1 MFQTPRPS
9 NSKQPIPP
17 GMAGMP
23 GILGPVP
30 SPHLLR
36 TPRTPVR
43 ARDPFSMMHTDPG
56 KGTHTLMILGRVINF
71 IIHMFNIE
79 CLNLDKKLLL
89 FFDKLVKQIQRSRLC
104 FPAQMFWA
112 QLRLILPRAA
122 RQGLISS
129 ERGQKIYLCPIT

>member
-56 KGTHTLMILGRVINF
+56 KGTHTLMILSRVINF

-89 FFDKLVKQIQRSRLC
+89 
-104 FPAQMFWA
+104 
-112 QLRLILPRAA
+112 
-122 RQGLISS
+122 
-129 ERGQKIYLCPIT
+129 

>member
-56 KGTHTLMILGRVINF
+56 EGILMILSCVINF
-71 IIHMFNIE
+71 IIHNFMFNIG

-89 FFDKLVKQIQRSRLC
+89 
-104 FPAQMFWA
+104 
-112 QLRLILPRAA
+112 
-122 RQGLISS
+122 
-129 ERGQKIYLCPIT
+129 